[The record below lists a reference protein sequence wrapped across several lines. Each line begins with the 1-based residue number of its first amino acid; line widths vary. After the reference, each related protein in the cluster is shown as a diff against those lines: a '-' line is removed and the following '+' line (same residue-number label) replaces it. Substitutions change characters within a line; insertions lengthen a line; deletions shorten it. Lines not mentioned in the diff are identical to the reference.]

1 MRGLSVIAKVVKAP
15 TSALMRA
22 LSVLLILLLS
32 LSALAQENRP
42 YTYWERYNLARL
54 QIASHHASRA
64 IRTLEQLRKED
75 STQVNVAYLLSV
87 AYIIKNTKNAEA
99 IKHLEFVDV
108 NFHNLKAVGGVAPP
122 EHLYYYMV
130 LAYTRANRCQD
141 AYAALARFE
150 ALTDRSDEYYIA
162 DGRKWAGLCN
172 EPTAQLAAP
181 KERIVQ
187 RKVETRPLKYSTGSR
202 LYGVQVAALLQPQL
216 TSRLEGLSN
225 IEVYVDNEGV
235 FRYVIGNFIYRSQAE
250 KLLESVKAKN
260 YPDAFVVELTDADL
274 FPLEVVSVD
283 QRSLKAPI
291 TGPITFRI
299 QLAAFREPLP
309 ELVARFYLEIEGIE
323 QMRYDDLTLLLVG
336 NWASYD
342 DAIAFRDSLHAKG
355 FTDAFILAI
364 EGGRKLP
371 LEDALKHLGIPIKEP
386 GK

>member
-1 MRGLSVIAKVVKAP
+1 MHPVRLIA
-15 TSALMRA
+15 
-22 LSVLLILLLS
+22 LLLAF
-32 LSALAQENRP
+32 LMGAVQAQEKST
-42 YTYWERYNLARL
+42 YTYWERYDIARL

-64 IRTLEQLRKED
+64 IRTLEQLRRED

-99 IKHLEFVDV
+99 IRNLEFVDA
-108 NFHNLKAVGGVAPP
+108 NFHDLKAVSGVSPP
-122 EHLYYYMV
+122 AHLYYYMV

-150 ALTDRSDEYYIA
+150 TLTDRSDEYYIT

-187 RKVETRPLKYSTGSR
+187 RKVETRPLRYSTGSR

-225 IEVYVDNEGV
+225 IEVFVDNEGV

-250 KLLESVKAKN
+250 KLLESIKAKD
-260 YPDAFVVELTDADL
+260 YPDAFVVEITDADL

-291 TGPITFRI
+291 AGPISFRV

-336 NWASYD
+336 HWASYD
-342 DAIAFRDSLHAKG
+342 EATAFRDSLHAKG
-355 FTDAFILAI
+355 FGDAFIIAI

-371 LEDALKHLGIPIKEP
+371 LEDALLQLGIPIEGPK
-386 GK
+386 K